1 MNNELTKIHLA
12 GDTINKND
20 VDSLIEWLKTYPRLT
35 KGPLTIDYEEN
46 WSSYIES
53 KYSVFVNS
61 GSSANLLVL
70 ASMIEVGMIQPGDE
84 VVVPAL
90 SWSTNL
96 SPVIQLGLKP
106 ILCDCNLED
115 LSIDLEHFKQII
127 KENDPKVLF
136 LVSVLGL
143 VPDMKQIC
151 EICSQSSIFLI
162 EDTCESLGAEFQNK
176 KLGTFGFASTFSTY
190 FGHHI
195 STIEGGMVCT
205 SNVEFMNVLKGTRS
219 HGWDRDMELDYQKY
233 LRDKNEIDD
242 FSARFTFYFS
252 GFNFRGTDLQA
263 FLGLK
268 QLEKLPSIIEKR
280 NKTFMRYYKE
290 LNLSWKPVLYD
301 DRKISNF
308 AYPVV
313 HPRRSEIVDALQE
326 KNIEVRPLIC
336 GSLGTQPYFIKY
348 NGAPIILEN
357 ASLMSSSGFYL
368 PNHAGLSNNDITRI
382 IHTVNNFC

>member
-1 MNNELTKIHLA
+1 MSNELTKIHLA
-12 GDTINKND
+12 GDTIDKGD

-35 KGPLTIDYEEN
+35 KGPLTVDYEEK
-46 WSSYIES
+46 WSSYLES
-53 KYSVFVNS
+53 RYSLFVNS

-70 ASMIEVGMIQPGDE
+70 ASMVEVGMIQPGD
-84 VVVPAL
+84 
-90 SWSTNL
+90 
-96 SPVIQLGLKP
+96 
-106 ILCDCNLED
+106 
-115 LSIDLEHFKQII
+115 
-127 KENDPKVLF
+127 PKVLL

-143 VPDMKQIC
+143 VPDMEQIC
-151 EICSQSSIFLI
+151 DICDQNSIFLI
-162 EDTCESLGAEFQNK
+162 EDTCESLSSEFRNK
-176 KLGTFGFASTFSTY
+176 KLGTFGLASTFSTY

-205 SNVEFMNVLKGTRS
+205 DDVEFMNVLKSTRS
-219 HGWDRDMELDYQKY
+219 HGWDRDMDPDCQKT
-233 LRDKNEIDD
+233 LRSENKVDD

-268 QLEKLPSIIEKR
+268 QLEKLPSIVEKR

-308 AYPVV
+308 AYPII

-336 GSLGTQPYFIKY
+336 GSLGTQPFYIKY
-348 NGAPIILEN
+348 NGAPTILEN
-357 ASLMSSSGFYL
+357 ASLISSSGFYI
-368 PNHAGLSNNDITRI
+368 PNHAELSDDDVTRI
-382 IHTVNNFC
+382 IHTVNNFY